1 VVMEANVSTRPV
13 LTLAQ
18 AVDAAN
24 VSRST
29 LRRWLQTGKVPGATR
44 TDDGGW
50 AIPIDGL
57 LAAGARLHSPGG
69 ADTGARSGVT
79 RSHDTG
85 PVAAVDALREELD
98 QLRFEVAVAR
108 VQRERAEAIAE
119 ERGRAL
125 EDARRMLRMLEA
137 GPVPVHEPLVA
148 SVHDTPREPGRDPSW
163 PDDPVTPPRR
173 RWWRR
178 H

>member
-1 VVMEANVSTRPV
+1 MVMEATASTRPV

-50 AIPIDGL
+50 AIPVEGL
-57 LAAGARLHSPGG
+57 LAAGANLHAPGG
-69 ADTGARSGVT
+69 ADPGVT
-79 RSHDTG
+79 DNVTRDHG
-85 PVAAVDALREELD
+85 PGRANTVDALQAELD
-98 QLRFEVAVAR
+98 QLRMEVVVAR
-108 VQRERAEAIAE
+108 VQREKAEAIAE

-125 EDARRMLRMLEA
+125 DDARRMLRMLEA
-137 GPVPVHEPLVA
+137 GPTP
-148 SVHDTPREPGRDPSW
+148 VHDTPPAPAHDIHPERRSELASDPA
-163 PDDPVTPPRR
+163 TRH

-178 H
+178 R